1 MPTSSE
7 LVKRL
12 DSFNFPSA
20 PAVVVRLSQLLAQEY
35 ATGEQLAEVM
45 ALDAG
50 ITARALRLANSV
62 VFRGGGGVKSIPEV
76 VLRVGIDG
84 IRDIVFALS
93 VVRAM
98 RPTQFDYRPF
108 WRHSIAVA
116 QTTQTI
122 KRRSLNLPEPLPE
135 AYAAGLLHDIGM
147 IVMDRTLG
155 AEYRKVLERAQ
166 TTGWPLRDVER
177 QVIGTD
183 HAEVGGRLLESWRLP
198 SPLAVAVRAHHDP
211 LSETQPT
218 ACLVHLADLIY
229 NSQGVDHGGGWRGVP
244 CAPEVLGRL
253 GVSEADLPAL
263 ATEMQAELAHAE
275 AILAEA

>member
-20 PAVVVRLSQLLAQEY
+20 PAVVVRLSQLLAQDY
-35 ATGEQLAEVM
+35 TTGEQLAEVM

-62 VFRGGGGVKSIPEV
+62 VFRGGGGVKSIPEA
-76 VLRVGIDG
+76 VLRVGVDG

-93 VVRAM
+93 VVRAL

-108 WRHSIAVA
+108 WRHSLAVA
-116 QTTQTI
+116 QTTQVV
-122 KRRSLNLPEPLPE
+122 KGHSLNVPDPLPE

-155 AEYRKVLERAQ
+155 ADYRKVLDRARS
-166 TTGWPLRDVER
+166 TGWPLREVER

-183 HAEVGGRLLESWRLP
+183 HAEVGGRLLETWRLP
-198 SPLAVAVRAHHDP
+198 SPLAAAVRAHHEP
-211 LSETQPT
+211 LAESQPT
-218 ACLVHLADLIY
+218 ACLVYLADFIC
-229 NSQGVDHGGGWRGVP
+229 NSHGVDHGTGCRPGP
-244 CAPEVLGRL
+244 CAPGVLDRL
-253 GVSEADLPAL
+253 GVSEAELPAL
-263 ATEMQAELAHAE
+263 ATEMQAGLAHAE